1 MPSARYVA
9 KKLIGEVT
17 KSRVFNEASLE
28 SKKFHVIKCQRINLN
43 YNPSNISRKLMEF
56 SSQIR
61 SDCK

>member
-9 KKLIGEVT
+9 KKWIGEVT